1 MNLPNGRCG
10 ARGSSNFYFRDES
23 KPSHTTNCI
32 AALVRGL
39 LKFRGQIFCLTA
51 RQRKVINTAEYSMEA
66 NLNRGI
72 LMNNLRNRFRPGVFS
87 VACIVAGFVASFIAG
102 CGKPEGDVIR
112 VGEFASLTGKE
123 ATFGIS
129 SHEGTLLAIEEIN
142 AAGGILGKQLK
153 LLTEDTQSK
162 PGEPA
167 TVVNKLIAR
176 DGVVAVLGEVA
187 SSRSLEAAP
196 ICQANKTPMISP
208 SSTNPK
214 VTETGDFIFRVCF
227 IDPFQGTV
235 MANFASKTLNAK
247 KVAVFTDVKSDY
259 SKGLA
264 KFFKEKF
271 IANGGAIVTELDYN
285 GGDRDFKAQ
294 LTAIKGASPD
304 GVFVP
309 GYYTDAALICV
320 QAKQLGLN
328 VPLFGGDGWES
339 EKLTEI
345 GKEAVEGQYFSTH
358 YHPEVGSDV
367 SKRFV
372 ENYRKR
378 WNGKT
383 PDALAACGYDSALV
397 LADAMKRAG
406 STDGQKV
413 RDALAATKDF
423 QAVTGMITIDGNRDA
438 TKAAV
443 ILQVK
448 DGKFKYLE
456 TVAP

>member
-1 MNLPNGRCG
+1 MNKRHSNLLWPAVTSILFMLVATGCNKPAGEG
-10 ARGSSNFYFRDES
+10 AG
-23 KPSHTTNCI
+23 
-32 AALVRGL
+32 
-39 LKFRGQIFCLTA
+39 
-51 RQRKVINTAEYSMEA
+51 
-66 NLNRGI
+66 
-72 LMNNLRNRFRPGVFS
+72 
-87 VACIVAGFVASFIAG
+87 
-102 CGKPEGDVIR
+102 GDTIK

-142 AAGGILGKQLK
+142 AAGGVMGKKLE

-176 DGVVAVLGEVA
+176 DGAVAILGEVA

-196 ICQANKTPMISP
+196 ICQQSRIPMVSP

-214 VTETGDFIFRVCF
+214 VTQVGDFIFRVCF
-227 IDPFQGTV
+227 TDKFQGDV
-235 MANFASKTLNAK
+235 LANFATGTLKAK
-247 KVAVFTDVKSDY
+247 KAAIFTDVKSDY

-271 IANGGAIVTELDYN
+271 LANGGEIAVELDYN
-285 GGDRDFKAQ
+285 GGDKDFKAQ
-294 LTAIKGASPD
+294 LTAIKAANPD
-304 GVFVP
+304 GIFVP

-339 EKLTEI
+339 DKLVEI
-345 GKEAVEGQYFSTH
+345 GKDAVEGHYFSTH
-358 YHPEVGSDV
+358 FHPDVGSELGR
-367 SKRFV
+367 KFV
-372 ENYRKR
+372 EHYRKR
-378 WNGKT
+378 WNGKS
-383 PDALAACGYDSALV
+383 PDALAACGYDSAFV
-397 LADAMKRAG
+397 LADAIKRAG
-406 STDGQKV
+406 STEGQKI
-413 RDALAATKDF
+413 RDALAATKNF
-423 QAVTGMITIDGNRDA
+423 SAVTGAITINERRDA
-438 TKAAV
+438 TKSAV

-448 DGKFKYLE
+448 DGKYKYLE

>member
-1 MNLPNGRCG
+1 MNYLC
-10 ARGSSNFYFRDES
+10 S
-23 KPSHTTNCI
+23 KIQKI
-32 AALVRGL
+32 AFA
-39 LKFRGQIFCLTA
+39 
-51 RQRKVINTAEYSMEA
+51 
-66 NLNRGI
+66 
-72 LMNNLRNRFRPGVFS
+72 
-87 VACIVAGFVASFIAG
+87 VAGVTICILTG

-112 VGEFASLTGKE
+112 VGEYASLTGKE
-123 ATFGIS
+123 ATFGQS

-142 AAGGILGKQLK
+142 AAGGVLGMQLK

-176 DGVVAVLGEVA
+176 DRVVAVLGEVA
-187 SSRSLEAAP
+187 SSRSLEAGP
-196 ICQANKTPMISP
+196 ICQANKIPMVSP

-214 VTETGDFIFRVCF
+214 VTETGDYVFRVCF

-235 MANFASKTLNAK
+235 MANFATKSLNAK

-271 IANGGAIVTELDYN
+271 IANGGTIVTELDYN

-294 LTAIKGASPD
+294 LTAIKAANPD

-339 EKLTEI
+339 EKLLEI
-345 GKEAVEGQYFSTH
+345 GKEAVEGQFFSTH

-367 SKRFV
+367 SKKFV

-423 QAVTGMITIDGNRDA
+423 QAVTGTITIDGNRDA

>member
-1 MNLPNGRCG
+1 MTRRC
-10 ARGSSNFYFRDES
+10 F
-23 KPSHTTNCI
+23 
-32 AALVRGL
+32 
-39 LKFRGQIFCLTA
+39 Q
-51 RQRKVINTAEYSMEA
+51 
-66 NLNRGI
+66 
-72 LMNNLRNRFRPGVFS
+72 
-87 VACIVAGFVASFIAG
+87 FIALALTPVLLLLNG
-102 CGKPEGDVIR
+102 CSKQSGDTIKI
-112 VGEFASLTGKE
+112 GEFASLTGKE
-123 ATFGIS
+123 ATFGQS

-142 AAGGILGKQLK
+142 AAGGVLGKQLQ

-162 PGEPA
+162 SGESA
-167 TVVNKLIAR
+167 TVVNKLISR
-176 DGVVAVLGEVA
+176 DGAVAILGEVA

-196 ICQANKTPMISP
+196 ICQQSKIPMISP

-214 VTETGDFIFRVCF
+214 VTETGDYIFRVCF

-235 MANFASKTLNAK
+235 MANFATKTLKAK

-264 KFFKEKF
+264 KFFKEQFVK
-271 IANGGAIVTELDYN
+271 NGGQIVAELDFN
-285 GGDRDFKAQ
+285 GGDKDFKAQ
-294 LTAIKGASPD
+294 LTAIKAANPD
-304 GVFVP
+304 GVFIP
-309 GYYTDAALICV
+309 GYYTDAALIAI

-328 VPLFGGDGWES
+328 VPLLGGDGWES

-345 GKEAVEGQYFSTH
+345 GKDAVEGHYFSTH
-358 YHPEVGSDV
+358 YSPDVGSDL

-378 WNGKT
+378 WNGKN
-383 PDALAACGYDSALV
+383 PDALAACGYDSAIVLV
-397 LADAMKRAG
+397 DAIKRAG
-406 STDGQKV
+406 TTDGTKV

-423 QAVTGMITIDGNRDA
+423 NAVTGNITINAQRDA
-438 TKAAV
+438 SKAAV

>member
-1 MNLPNGRCG
+1 M
-10 ARGSSNFYFRDES
+10 
-23 KPSHTTNCI
+23 
-32 AALVRGL
+32 AAASL
-39 LKFRGQIFCLTA
+39 LLLAT
-51 RQRKVINTAEYSMEA
+51 S
-66 NLNRGI
+66 
-72 LMNNLRNRFRPGVFS
+72 
-87 VACIVAGFVASFIAG
+87 G
-102 CGKPEGDVIR
+102 CNKSGGDTIKI
-112 VGEFASLTGKE
+112 GEFASLTGKE

-142 AAGGILGKQLK
+142 AAGGVLGKQLE

-162 PGEPA
+162 SGEPA
-167 TVVNKLIAR
+167 TVVNKLISR
-176 DGVVAVLGEVA
+176 DGVVGILGEVA

-196 ICQANKTPMISP
+196 ICQQNKIPMVSP

-214 VTETGDFIFRVCF
+214 VTEVGDYIFRVCF

-235 MANFASKTLNAK
+235 MANFATKSLKAK
-247 KVAVFTDVKSDY
+247 KIAVFTDVKSDY

-264 KFFKEKF
+264 KFFKEQFVK
-271 IANGGAIVTELDYN
+271 NGGQIGAELDFN
-285 GGDRDFKAQ
+285 GGDKDFKAQ
-294 LTAIKGASPD
+294 LTAIKATNPD
-304 GVFVP
+304 GVFIP
-309 GYYTDAALICV
+309 GYYTDAALIAI

-345 GKEAVEGQYFSTH
+345 GKEAVEGHYFSTH
-358 YHPEVGSDV
+358 YSPEVGSEM
-367 SKRFV
+367 SRQFV

-378 WNGKT
+378 WNGKN
-383 PDALAACGYDSALV
+383 PDALAACAYDSAIVLV
-397 LADAMKRAG
+397 DAIKRAG
-406 STDGQKV
+406 TTDGPKV

-423 QAVTGMITIDGNRDA
+423 KAVTGTITLNEQRDA

-456 TVAP
+456 TVEP